1 MTRHLEADSL
11 VPILDENRKQSIT
24 GTVSAILHVAK
35 KKKKIGNRSCCTFY
49 ICCSALEILAN
60 PRSYVFVN
68 ALEHM

>member
-35 KKKKIGNRSCCTFY
+35 KKK
-49 ICCSALEILAN
+49 EIEAAV
-60 PRSYVFVN
+60 PFIYVVV
-68 ALEHM
+68 L

>member
-35 KKKKIGNRSCCTFY
+35 KKRGNRSCCTFY
-49 ICCSALEILAN
+49 IRFSALKILAN